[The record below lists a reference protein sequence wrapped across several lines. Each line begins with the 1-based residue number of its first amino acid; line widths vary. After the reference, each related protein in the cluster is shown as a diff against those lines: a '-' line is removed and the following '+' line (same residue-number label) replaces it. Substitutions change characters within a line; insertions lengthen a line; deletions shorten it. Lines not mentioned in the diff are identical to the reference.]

1 MKTTLLSTVIAVA
14 LATAA
19 APVLAQADAA
29 LPLSGAAYR
38 IAEQALAA
46 YERGDYRV
54 AYQQSTEA
62 IRLRP
67 DVVRLRLLQI
77 YALQKL
83 GRGAE
88 AQQQARR
95 ALDAGLN
102 DPALSALAA
111 ANAARSTSTDR
122 TGARAASPS
131 RPVGS
136 AVDRSRQQAY
146 ALATEAY
153 AAYDAGRMGEAA
165 SKAEQAFRQQPTQG
179 AWAMLWVAALE
190 AQQQSEQADAA
201 IATALQLG
209 APNADALHAR
219 RVALNHQRALLQAQ
233 QAYRSL
239 STQDDAAAVAQARA
253 AVELAPEVASYRLLL
268 ITAQLQQ
275 GQLADAEHSADQALQ
290 ADGQDLNARVMRGYL
305 RQRQGNSVLANE
317 DFDAALAMPGSTTQQ
332 RYLRLLAVDAALAAG
347 DRARAA
353 VLMAPLQAAAPAG
366 ESDARARQLLQQGIV
381 QRAKAIGSSR
391 ERPHMSAQAYPAPFQ
406 HCQSGD
412 TGNAAS

>member
-19 APVLAQADAA
+19 TPVLAQADAA

-38 IAEQALAA
+38 VAEQAFTA
-46 YERGDYRV
+46 YERGDYQA

-83 GRGAE
+83 GRPAE

-95 ALDAGLN
+95 ALDAGLK
-102 DPALSALAA
+102 DPALPALAA
-111 ANAARSTSTDR
+111 ATAARSTPPDARSGRAPSPPRVAGSGADR
-122 TGARAASPS
+122 A
-131 RPVGS
+131 
-136 AVDRSRQQAY
+136 RQQAY

-190 AQQQSEQADAA
+190 AQQQPEQADAA

-209 APNADALHAR
+209 APNVEALRAR
-219 RVALNHQRALLQAQ
+219 RVALDRQRALLQAQ

-253 AVELAPEVASYRLLL
+253 AVELAPEVATYRLLL

-275 GQLADAEHSADQALQ
+275 GQLADAERSADQALQ
-290 ADGQDLNARVMRGYL
+290 ADGQDLNARV
-305 RQRQGNSVLANE
+305 
-317 DFDAALAMPGSTTQQ
+317 P
-332 RYLRLLAVDAALAAG
+332 
-347 DRARAA
+347 
-353 VLMAPLQAAAPAG
+353 APAPG
-366 ESDARARQLLQQGIV
+366 QQ
-381 QRAKAIGSSR
+381 
-391 ERPHMSAQAYPAPFQ
+391 PAGQ
-406 HCQSGD
+406 
-412 TGNAAS
+412 